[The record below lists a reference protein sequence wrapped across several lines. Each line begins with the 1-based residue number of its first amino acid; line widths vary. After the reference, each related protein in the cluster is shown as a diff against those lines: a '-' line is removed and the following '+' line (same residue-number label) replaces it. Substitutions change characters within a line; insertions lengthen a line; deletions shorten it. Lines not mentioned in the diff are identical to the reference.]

1 MGFHL
6 ARKPDTD
13 LLLACEQ
20 AYTVLQNLPDGINLI
35 LLCAHKDEILASLGN
50 LYWLINEFFYGGRA
64 PIAFVV
70 THFDTPDEQW
80 WERNQDNIAQR
91 TGISVQFIPHACI
104 TAVQTGRDQSKQ
116 ALKQLMETYATA
128 IAPISPRL
136 DLSSRA
142 TASLDLSTHLGLST
156 LEAAALVERLSR
168 LHHGHQEVPEKPS
181 PLQSEAH
188 SEDGNDDLEVLVRS
202 FCRRS
207 VFSQPYRSKCRRAL
221 RLLNSTM
228 KRLVIIIFSSCFHAD
243 VPVLVTALFPSQRY
257 TPITQ

>member
-6 ARKPDTD
+6 VRKPDTD
-13 LLLACEQ
+13 PLLACEQ

-50 LYWLINEFFYGGRA
+50 LYWLISDFFYGGHA
-64 PIAFVV
+64 PIAVV
-70 THFDTPDEQW
+70 ATHFDTPDEQW

-91 TGISVQFIPHACI
+91 TGISVQSIPHVCI
-104 TAVQTGRDQSKQ
+104 TAVRTGRDRSKQ
-116 ALKQLMETYATA
+116 ALEELLEAYATVTTT
-128 IAPISPRL
+128 PISPRL

-168 LHHGHQEVPEKPS
+168 LHYGHQEVPEKPS

-188 SEDGNDDLEVLVRS
+188 NEDGNDDLLEVFVRS
-202 FCRRS
+202 FCCQPEFSRS
-207 VFSQPYRSKCRRAL
+207 HRSLCRRAR
-221 RLLNSTM
+221 RLLNSAM
-228 KRLVIIIFSSCFHAD
+228 RLVITMFTSWFHVD
-243 VPVLVTALFPSQRY
+243 DLL
-257 TPITQ
+257 